1 MNTREGHRIIA
12 DEEEKTGV
20 YIESGGPKS
29 PTSAAADPLGERQQQ
44 PGSDGKICCDRV
56 VRRVL
61 SCRRCHGCA
70 YSCFKG
76 FVRKLQIACN
86 DNENIREVTC

>member
-29 PTSAAADPLGERQQQ
+29 PTSAAAAPLGERQQQ
-44 PGSDGKICCDRV
+44 PGNDQALFPTSLSIWDDPEDMEPFTSMGMECIPSGSDAEFLCG
-56 VRRVL
+56 L
-61 SCRRCHGCA
+61 A
-70 YSCFKG
+70 
-76 FVRKLQIACN
+76 
-86 DNENIREVTC
+86 

>member
-29 PTSAAADPLGERQQQ
+29 PTSAAAAPLGERQQQ
-44 PGSDGKICCDRV
+44 PGSDGNRV
-56 VRRVL
+56 YCILLGLGTTSGMFQKAPKL
-61 SCRRCHGCA
+61 SLISG
-70 YSCFKG
+70 S
-76 FVRKLQIACN
+76 VVI
-86 DNENIREVTC
+86 V